1 MKIAIQLLVFLLFSK
16 LIFAQNANWEVK
28 GKVIDISK
36 NPVPFANVF
45 ANNTS
50 IGTTTNIDGEFLLKI
65 PAKIQKIDLVISF
78 VGYTTFKKTIYKED
92 IKFENFIYTLQG
104 GLELGEVKVIAKYDR
119 EWNRKWRKFKQALLG
134 ESDFFNACEILN
146 PEVVRL
152 EYDKNKILI
161 ATANE
166 PLIIQNNA
174 FGHRIIFQMEK
185 FETDG
190 NQTFYSGN
198 KFFENIDTNSIELK
212 KKWTKNKKKSYN
224 NSFRNFLVSLAQ
236 RKLKENGFEIF
247 KALQI
252 KAMYF
257 GRTTVSN
264 EIYGGA
270 LKECSIDDICS
281 YDSTSQQFILHSDYP
296 IQVFATNRYTPIRV
310 YHDYP
315 HPYSLIE
322 LTNKYAVFTENG
334 WLSKPNGI
342 LVKGFWGK
350 EGFSNLLPDDYFPEF
365 TQKTEEQLASNG
377 IAPLAPKFY
386 KADTLTKELRFQGII
401 YDNTPIAQEEK
412 KEFAIVSSDIN
423 VKISESDQK
432 LSVFDLLRRIPGLM
446 VTNVQGQYQIH
457 FRSTNTNLGGGGGS
471 LTPALVYDGTFIDD
485 ESTVMNI
492 LYNLNV
498 RDIKSLGAVKYGNSA
513 AFGARGA
520 NGTIVIITNK

>member
-1 MKIAIQLLVFLLFSK
+1 MKSFIIFLVLLFPTLLFS
-16 LIFAQNANWEVK
+16 QSNWQIS
-28 GKVIDISK
+28 GKVLERSQ

-45 ANNTS
+45 INNTS
-50 IGTTTNIDGEFLLKI
+50 IGTTTDINGEFLLKI

-78 VGYTTFKKTIYKED
+78 VGYTTLKKTIYKKD
-92 IKFENFIYTLQG
+92 LKFENFVFTLQG
-104 GLELGEVKVIAKYDR
+104 GMELSEVQVIAKHDR

-134 ESDFFNACEILN
+134 ESDFYNACQILN

-152 EYDKNKILI
+152 EYNKNKILI

-190 NQTFYSGN
+190 NQTFYAGN

-212 KKWTKNKKKSYN
+212 KKWAKNKKKSYN
-224 NSFRNFLVSLAQ
+224 DSFRNFLVSLAQ

-247 KALQI
+247 KALQV

-257 GRTTVSN
+257 GKTTVSN

-270 LKECSIDDICS
+270 LKECTIDDICS

-310 YHDYP
+310 YIDYP
-315 HPYSLIE
+315 NPYSLIE
-322 LTNKYAVFTENG
+322 LTNRYAIFTENG

-342 LVKGFWGK
+342 LIKGFWGR

-365 TQKTEEQLASNG
+365 KQKTEEQLASNG
-377 IAPLAPKFY
+377 LTSLAPKFY
-386 KADTLTKELRFQGII
+386 KTDTLTKELRFQGII

-412 KEFAIVSSDIN
+412 KEFAIVSNDIN
-423 VKISESDQK
+423 VKIGESDYN
-432 LSVFDLLRRIPGLM
+432 LTIFDLLRRIPGLM
-446 VTNVQGQYQIH
+446 VINEQGQYRIH
-457 FRSTNTNLGGGGGS
+457 FRSTSTNLGGGRGS
-471 LTPALVYDGTFIDD
+471 ITPALVYDGTFIDD
-485 ESTVMNI
+485 EETVMNI
-492 LYNLNV
+492 LNNLTV
-498 RDIKSLGAVKYGNSA
+498 SDIKSLGAVKYGNSA

-520 NGTIVIITNK
+520 NGTIVIVTNK